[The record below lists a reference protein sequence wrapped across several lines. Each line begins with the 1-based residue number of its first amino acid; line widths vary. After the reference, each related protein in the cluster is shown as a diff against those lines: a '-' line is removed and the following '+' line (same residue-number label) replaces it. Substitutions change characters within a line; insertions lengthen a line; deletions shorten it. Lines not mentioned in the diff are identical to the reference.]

1 MPVTHGV
8 AGSSPVRTAGK
19 EKIKRFSPFLFLKI
33 QITFFNLHDILNFSI
48 KNSSTKYFLIFFFDR
63 RYIFHNLLQI
73 IHKIS
78 QTLILDFLF

>member
-48 KNSSTKYFLIFFFDR
+48 KKLFNKIFPNLFFDR